1 MITMRKMTDTEFLR
15 FKEYSVTDY
24 AADLVRGE
32 RLDKEQALKKAEAE
46 FSGMLPDGPDTAD
59 QFLMM
64 LQDAKTGEEVGWIWF
79 FYEENEKGIKQVFL
93 SDFLIY
99 EYERRKGYA
108 AAALHEMEQKAKAD
122 GRTEVI
128 LYVWEHN
135 VPGFNLYQK
144 CGYTAVQQSESG
156 TAMKKML

>member
-1 MITMRKMTDTEFLR
+1 MITMRNMTDTEFLR
-15 FKEYSVTDY
+15 FKEYSVRDY

-99 EYERRKGYA
+99 EDERRKGYA

-128 LYVWEHN
+128 LYVWENN

>member
-1 MITMRKMTDTEFLR
+1 
-15 FKEYSVTDY
+15 
-24 AADLVRGE
+24 
-32 RLDKEQALKKAEAE
+32 
-46 FSGMLPDGPDTAD
+46 
-59 QFLMM
+59 MM
-64 LQDAKTGEEVGWIWF
+64 LQDAKTGKEVGWIWF

-99 EYERRKGYA
+99 EDERRKGYA